1 MNMLPEQQDTQSQ
14 EPQIHIDEAWI
25 VSRLLSIIY
34 FIEFQYGEEAT
45 AAMEQVANNLEN
57 SLRNSEGNVQ

>member
-1 MNMLPEQQDTQSQ
+1 MNMLPEQQDAQSQ

-45 AAMEQVANNLEN
+45 AAIEQVANNLEN